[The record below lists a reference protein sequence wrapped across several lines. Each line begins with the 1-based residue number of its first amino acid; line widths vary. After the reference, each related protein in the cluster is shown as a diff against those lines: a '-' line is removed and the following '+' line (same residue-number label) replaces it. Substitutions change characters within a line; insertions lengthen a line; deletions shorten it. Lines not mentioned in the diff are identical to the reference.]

1 MQVIDEL
8 EKGIAEGLHIGAQ
21 IYVSRGGSVVV
32 DEAVG
37 DARAGVPMTT
47 GTLMNWF
54 SMTKAITAIAVAQQ
68 WEARALDI
76 EAPVA
81 EYIPEFAANGKDAIT
96 LRHLLTHTAG
106 IPNADGILQGQPWRE
121 SYADSLA
128 RIYAAA
134 PDYPPGTRAGYHP
147 AGGMTVLGEV
157 VARVSG
163 VRYEQYVRDRIFAPV
178 GAADCWVGMPIEEY
192 ERYGDRIGI
201 MHSTADGEPR
211 PLPRINSARS
221 AATPMP
227 GAGGRGPMRDLAKV
241 YEALVNGGG
250 PLLAPATVAAFAARH
265 RTGMID
271 ETFGIVVD
279 WGLGFTI
286 DSAAMGSHCSRRAF
300 GHGGH
305 LSSVAF
311 CDPQYE
317 VVIAYVCN
325 GMPAR
330 DAHYARLDAVSSA
343 AYVDLGLAE
352 RGARGRVKE
361 YPTVGL

>member
-1 MQVIDEL
+1 MQVIDVL
-8 EKGIAEGLHIGAQ
+8 EKGISDGLHIGAQ
-21 IYVSRGGSVVV
+21 VYVSQAASVVV
-32 DEAVG
+32 DAAVG

-54 SMTKAITAIAVAQQ
+54 SMTKAITAIAVAQL
-68 WEARALDI
+68 WEAGRVDVG
-76 EAPVA
+76 APAA
-81 EYIPEFAANGKDAIT
+81 EYIPEFAANGKHAIT

-106 IPNADGILQGQPWRE
+106 IPNADGMLQGEPWRE
-121 SYADSLA
+121 TNADSLA

-134 PDYPPGTRAGYHP
+134 PEYPAGTRAGYH
-147 AGGMTVLGEV
+147 AAAGMTVLGEV

-163 VRYEQYVRDRIFAPV
+163 IPYERYVRERIFAPV
-178 GAADCWVGMPIEEY
+178 GADDCWVGMPTEEY

-201 MHSTADGEPR
+201 MHATADGEARPVPR
-211 PLPRINSARS
+211 VNSARS

-227 GAGGRGPMRDLAKV
+227 GAGGRGPMRDLARV
-241 YEALVNGGG
+241 YEALVSGGG
-250 PLLAPATVAAFAARH
+250 PLVAPATVAAFAARH
-265 RTGMID
+265 RTGMLD
-271 ETFGIVVD
+271 ETYGIVVD
-279 WGLGFTI
+279 WGLGFAI

-311 CDPQYE
+311 CDPAHA

-343 AYVDLGLAE
+343 AYVDLGLAAPD
-352 RGARGRVKE
+352 ARGRVKE
-361 YPTVGL
+361 YPTLGL